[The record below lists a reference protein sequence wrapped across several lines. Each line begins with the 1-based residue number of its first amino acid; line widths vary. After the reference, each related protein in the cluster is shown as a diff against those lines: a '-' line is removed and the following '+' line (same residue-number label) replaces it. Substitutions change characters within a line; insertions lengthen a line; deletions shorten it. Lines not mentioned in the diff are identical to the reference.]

1 MLLPVAEELIFSSS
15 HITETQT
22 TTKMKVSA
30 AILATLLVGVESF
43 APTSLPSS
51 SVSSTAA
58 YAGYVPDGMTAA
70 QYKAFKEKEAKKNQR
85 NLGAMGPKGF
95 KSRSFQSFQEAL
107 ERGEAGHLM
116 PVEFAE
122 DKVRRGEL
130 RREDIPYMQRGGSWD
145 NSDVKGA
152 RKVRWL
158 SSDKD
163 YASGGFKKEQ
173 SVSIFGKGTGLDWTG
188 KSARQ
193 GPSESVVGAAP
204 RFGANYKAPNVNDM
218 SGGEKKKK
226 LFGLF

>member
-1 MLLPVAEELIFSSS
+1 
-15 HITETQT
+15 
-22 TTKMKVSA
+22 MKPSTV
-30 AILATLLVGVESF
+30 ILASLLVGAESF
-43 APTSLPSS
+43 APAPLPTT

-58 YAGYVPDGMTAA
+58 YGYVPDGLTPE
-70 QYKAFKEKEAKKNQR
+70 QYKALKEKDAKKNQK

-116 PVEFAE
+116 PVFNAE
-122 DKVRRGEL
+122 DKVRRGEI

-152 RKVRWL
+152 RKVQWL

-163 YASGGFKKEQ
+163 YATGGFKKEQ
-173 SVSIFGKGTGLDWTG
+173 SVSIFGYGSGLDWTG
-188 KSARQ
+188 KNART

-204 RFGANYKAPNVNDM
+204 RFGANYKAPKISDLK
-218 SGGEKKKK
+218 SSDDKPKKK